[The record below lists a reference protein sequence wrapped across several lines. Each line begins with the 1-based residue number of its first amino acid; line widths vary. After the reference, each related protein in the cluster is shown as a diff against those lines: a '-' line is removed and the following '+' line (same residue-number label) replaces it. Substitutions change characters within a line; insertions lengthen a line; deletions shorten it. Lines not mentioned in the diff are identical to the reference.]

1 MNEPHNASQAEPD
14 AVSAAAGEE
23 AALMISA
30 DMLVS
35 AETETRQDFERGM
48 SAFPKTTI
56 ALLVALFATFVWE
69 LVNGALDNVQAL
81 LAAGAINL
89 PELQRGEV
97 WRLVACLFL
106 HADAQHLVGNC
117 VALYIIGMASQQA
130 FGAGRTL
137 MSFFLTGAVSSAVS
151 VWFQPVPTIGASG
164 AIFGLIGAVIAFLYR
179 RRDKFYLRD
188 ARIAWV
194 LLVWSLYQVATGF
207 FSPQVANAAHCAGL
221 ILGGVLGLLLPPKL
235 QTAEPTP

>member
-1 MNEPHNASQAEPD
+1 MNEPLNAPQAKPD
-14 AVSAAAGEE
+14 DVSIAAAEE
-23 AALMISA
+23 AALVISA
-30 DMLVS
+30 EMLVS
-35 AETETRQDFERGM
+35 AKTEARQDFEQGM

-56 ALLVALFATFVWE
+56 ALLIALIAAFVWE
-69 LVNGALDNVQAL
+69 LASGALDNVQAL

-89 PELQRGEV
+89 PELERGEV

-106 HADAQHLVGNC
+106 HADAKHLVGNC

-179 RRDKFYLRD
+179 YRDKFYLRD
-188 ARIAWV
+188 ARIGWV
-194 LLVWSLYQVATGF
+194 LLIWSLFQVAGGF

-235 QTAEPTP
+235 QATEPMP

>member
-1 MNEPHNASQAEPD
+1 MSVYPNPPQAD
-14 AVSAAAGEE
+14 ADAAPAAPAEE
-23 AALMISA
+23 AALVISA
-30 DMLVS
+30 EMLVS
-35 AETETRQDFERGM
+35 AKAEPRRDFERGM
-48 SAFPKTTI
+48 SPFPRTTI
-56 ALLVALFATFVWE
+56 ALLCALVATFVWE
-69 LVNGALDNVQAL
+69 ELSGALDNVQAL

-97 WRLVACLFL
+97 WRLVTCLFL
-106 HADAQHLVGNC
+106 HADANHLIGNC

-137 MSFFLTGAVSSAVS
+137 MSFFLTGAVASAVS
-151 VWFQPVPTIGASG
+151 VWFQPVPTVGASG

-179 RRDKFYLRD
+179 YRDKFYLRD

-194 LLVWSLYQVATGF
+194 LLVWSLCQVGTGF
-207 FSPQVANAAHCAGL
+207 LNPQVANAAHCAGL

-235 QTAEPTP
+235 QYGESTP